1 MDWFLYDRD
10 IRHERVKSLH
20 VLKQVRGVLRALQTP
35 MMVLLTKIAC
45 NVNLK
50 MLSILA
56 KKLILDA

>member
-10 IRHERVKSLH
+10 IRHEQVKSLY

-35 MMVLLTKIAC
+35 IMVLLTKIAR

-56 KKLILDA
+56 KRLILDA